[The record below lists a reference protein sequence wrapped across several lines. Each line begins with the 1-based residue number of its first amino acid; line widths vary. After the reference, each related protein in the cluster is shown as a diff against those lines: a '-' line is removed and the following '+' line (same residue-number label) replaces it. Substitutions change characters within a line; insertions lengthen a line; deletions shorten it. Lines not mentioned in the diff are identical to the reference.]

1 MASRD
6 TEGRREI
13 EAAKQRLAGARSHE
27 KFVSKTLVTAK
38 AAEETA
44 KISANAAK
52 TALESA
58 KKLADTTKSNYNAS
72 KKTREDVQSQLQN
85 TKKEVADAQQFLA
98 EVEKRWEVIDVDAE
112 EVATSQSE
120 GSNNNKKRKA
130 NTETSSQESND
141 NSGGGS
147 TAEANQPSVNELDSS
162 TAVTGSS
169 IVLIGCGLSEV
180 NGTYKRDGERFCYPR
195 FTKEGLWQGRG
206 VQYEVRFKD
215 GYWHIGIFC
224 DAGLSGGSRSL
235 YRSMN
240 SHRHV
245 LPPTTGWMTV
255 GFGEHP
261 APQNVQ
267 CIF

>member
-13 EAAKQRLAGARSHE
+13 EAAKQRLALAKSHD
-27 KFVSKTLVTAK
+27 KFVSKSLQSAKAAAVSAK
-38 AAEETA
+38 AAED
-44 KISANAAK
+44 AAK
-52 TALESA
+52 KTLVVA
-58 KKLADTTKSNYNAS
+58 KKN
-72 KKTREDVQSQLQN
+72 REDIEAHREDIQSQLQH
-85 TKKEVADAQQFLA
+85 TKKEVAVAQQFLA

-112 EVATSQSE
+112 EVATSQSG

-180 NGTYKRDGERFCYPR
+180 NGTYKRDGERFGYPR

-240 SHRHV
+240 SHRHM

-267 CIF
+267 CTI